1 MGDPM
6 RDAWN
11 EVADGFAK
19 LGDAMKDRYRGEA
32 DGAPADGAAG
42 APSGYEGL
50 REAFE
55 RLIDAGR
62 EVGQR
67 SIDVLRD
74 PDVNSQAKDAAS
86 SLNDALSAT
95 VDLIGNEV
103 GRWFGRGA
111 TATQDATPEPHDID
125 AADPATTAAMIDQQI
140 EDAEA
145 GVGPTSV
152 ADRPTDDL
160 RRPAELLVR
169 ALRTGAGAI
178 ARPAGSTRSPGITWH
193 GQRGVADASSRRRD
207 ERLVRPVRPLLVLG
221 GATIGSEAQDPH
233 VLVLLDDGRLVDD
246 VDPRH
251 RDVALDGDH
260 DRLHREGPPGVASP
274 QLTGWRRGRRPP
286 VRTVRLDSS
295 HRRRTGRR
303 RRRRLPP
310 ATLART
316 RRSNEPPRSSSPA
329 PV

>member
-19 LGDAMKDRYRGEA
+19 LGDAMKDRYRGDA
-32 DGAPADGAAG
+32 DGAPADRASAA
-42 APSGYEGL
+42 PPGYEGL

-67 SIDVLRD
+67 SIEVLRD

-95 VDLIGNEV
+95 VDMIGKEV

-111 TATQDATPEPHDID
+111 DATPDPSAQPDDID

-145 GVGPTSV
+145 GVGTTFVPDAS
-152 ADRPTDDL
+152 DGRP
-160 RRPAELLVR
+160 P
-169 ALRTGAGAI
+169 
-178 ARPAGSTRSPGITWH
+178 SPG
-193 GQRGVADASSRRRD
+193 
-207 ERLVRPVRPLLVLG
+207 
-221 GATIGSEAQDPH
+221 
-233 VLVLLDDGRLVDD
+233 
-246 VDPRH
+246 
-251 RDVALDGDH
+251 
-260 DRLHREGPPGVASP
+260 
-274 QLTGWRRGRRPP
+274 
-286 VRTVRLDSS
+286 
-295 HRRRTGRR
+295 
-303 RRRRLPP
+303 
-310 ATLART
+310 
-316 RRSNEPPRSSSPA
+316 
-329 PV
+329 